1 MGSIVQYSYMDW
13 WDCSTINRYIYVCRH
28 DMLFFGTKP
37 KTKIKGHTIS
47 IAVAIAN
54 LLVK

>member
-1 MGSIVQYSYMDW
+1 MDW

-47 IAVAIAN
+47 IAVAIAIAIAIAIAN